1 MMGDFM
7 SRADTVYVQ
16 EPLHLFHPEVQRCPL
31 RRPYTSPAYV
41 LHSYNALAR
50 GCLVQELPSPLRL

>member
-1 MMGDFM
+1 MGALM

-16 EPLHLFHPEVQRCPL
+16 EPLHLFHPEVQRRQL
-31 RRPYTSPAYV
+31 SRPYTSPAYA

-50 GCLVQELPSPLRL
+50 GCLVQEFPSPSRL